1 MKNKLAAQLSAAAL
15 AMGTVFSG
23 SVVYAAP
30 TATTPYRTLVEH
42 VETSTCDDLL
52 TAEAV
57 DLYVK
62 DGVADFVERLYTVV
76 LGRKSDPKGKQ
87 EWIDALT
94 SHRNTGAEVAAGF
107 FFSDEYKKQNK
118 SNKDYVNDLY
128 RTMLGRNCDSAGF
141 TAWIGQLEDGVSR
154 SGKTRHLLF

>member
-1 MKNKLAAQLSAAAL
+1 MKNKLAAQLIAAAL

-42 VETSTCDDLL
+42 VETSTRDDLL

-62 DGVADFVERLYTVV
+62 GGVPTLWSGCTQLFL
-76 LGRKSDPKGKQ
+76 
-87 EWIDALT
+87 
-94 SHRNTGAEVAAGF
+94 AG
-107 FFSDEYKKQNK
+107 SLIRRE
-118 SNKDYVNDLY
+118 
-128 RTMLGRNCDSAGF
+128 
-141 TAWIGQLEDGVSR
+141 SR
-154 SGKTRHLLF
+154 SGSMR

>member
-1 MKNKLAAQLSAAAL
+1 MKNKLAAQLIAAAL

-42 VETSTCDDLL
+42 VETSTSDNLL

-62 DGVADFVERLYTVV
+62 GGVADFVERLYTVV

-107 FFSDEYKKQNK
+107 FFSDEYKKQ
-118 SNKDYVNDLY
+118 
-128 RTMLGRNCDSAGF
+128 R
-141 TAWIGQLEDGVSR
+141 
-154 SGKTRHLLF
+154 

>member
-1 MKNKLAAQLSAAAL
+1 MKNKLAARLIAAAL

-23 SVVYAAP
+23 SVVYSAP

-42 VETSTCDDLL
+42 VETSTRDDLL

-62 DGVADFVERLYTVV
+62 GGVADFVERLYTVV

-107 FFSDEYKKQNK
+107 F
-118 SNKDYVNDLY
+118 
-128 RTMLGRNCDSAGF
+128 
-141 TAWIGQLEDGVSR
+141 SR
-154 SGKTRHLLF
+154 MSIRSRIRAIRIM

>member
-1 MKNKLAAQLSAAAL
+1 MKNKLAAQLIAAAL

-87 EWIDALT
+87 EWIDALEYRCG
-94 SHRNTGAEVAAGF
+94 SGCRLF
-107 FFSDEYKKQNK
+107 F
-118 SNKDYVNDLY
+118 
-128 RTMLGRNCDSAGF
+128 LG
-141 TAWIGQLEDGVSR
+141 
-154 SGKTRHLLF
+154 